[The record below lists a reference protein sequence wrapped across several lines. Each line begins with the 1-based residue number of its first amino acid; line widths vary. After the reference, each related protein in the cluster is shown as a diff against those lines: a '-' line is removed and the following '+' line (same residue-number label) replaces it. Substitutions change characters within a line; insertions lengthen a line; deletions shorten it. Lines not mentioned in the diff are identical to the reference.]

1 MSLYLHGLGH
11 FHPESEIT
19 NQFLT
24 DLDIG
29 TNDQWIMERVGIR
42 ARRTVLSLDYIRETR
57 NADPGGAVEAAL
69 YTHAETGSR
78 AAAMALERAGIT
90 KDDIGMVIAGSSKP
104 EWSSPADACMIAQAM
119 GLEVPAFDMNS
130 ACTSMWVALYALS
143 MMRPEALPDYVLLV
157 TPESLTTAVD
167 YSDRSASVLWGDCTT
182 AAVVSTKVSS
192 HMQILGNTLASSP
205 AGSDKVVV
213 PLFGHFSQE
222 GRTVQMFAIKKTVRL
237 LRQIQKEFPPPGRSL
252 HFIGH
257 QANLRMLETV
267 CQHCD
272 IQDDLHHSN
281 VVDFG
286 NTGAAG
292 APSVVSM
299 NWDRWA
305 DGDDVAI
312 IGVGSGLSWS
322 SYVLRFGEI
331 P

>member
-11 FHPESEIT
+11 FHADSVVT

-29 TNDQWIMERVGIR
+29 TNEEWIMERVGIKT
-42 ARRTVLSLDYIRETR
+42 RRTVLPLDYIRETR
-57 NADPGGAVEAAL
+57 NANPAGAGEAAM
-69 YTHAETGSR
+69 YTHAETGSK
-78 AAAMALERAGIT
+78 AAAIAMERAGVT

-104 EWSSPADACMIAQAM
+104 EWSSPAEACMIAQAM
-119 GLEVPAFDMNS
+119 EIEAPAFDMNS
-130 ACTSMWVALYALS
+130 ACTSMWVALYTLS
-143 MMRPEALPDYVLLV
+143 MMRPEAVPEYVLLV
-157 TPESLTTAVD
+157 TPESITTAVD

-182 AAVVSTKVSS
+182 AAVVSTKVPSRIE
-192 HMQILGNTLASSP
+192 MLNNTLASSP
-205 AGSDKVVV
+205 AGADKVVV

-237 LRQIQKEFPPPGRSL
+237 LRKIQTEFPGEGRSL

-257 QANLRMLETV
+257 QANARMLETV
-267 CQHCD
+267 CSQCGIED
-272 IQDDLHHSN
+272 EFHHSN
-281 VVDFG
+281 VADYG

-322 SYVLRFGEI
+322 SYVLRVGET